1 MATVKPFDSGHWFP
15 IHNAVFDV
23 IMPGLSPDAWKVLCV
38 AIRRTWGPTEVNG
51 DAEEGQA
58 RGRISHAQLQ
68 EWVGGNRAAVNRA
81 LQECLQAGYLMR
93 REIGKDQGEP
103 IYAYA
108 LDCDF
113 MLHGA
118 DDSEP
123 DDEETGLGRQE
134 QEEIMGA
141 PGDQFIEA
149 TWRLATGNKISG
161 DGVDALWGLLGP
173 DLPFGALA
181 NIILELAGRV
191 EEVTVE
197 LVEAVVTGK
206 MSIPSLQDLE
216 ESAPPPE
223 PPHGPVMA
231 ATSTTE
237 TDPLLAE
244 ITRMYESEIGLVT
257 AGTAQHC

>member
-1 MATVKPFDSGHWFP
+1 
-15 IHNAVFDV
+15 
-23 IMPGLSPDAWKVLCV
+23 
-38 AIRRTWGPTEVNG
+38 
-51 DAEEGQA
+51 
-58 RGRISHAQLQ
+58 
-68 EWVGGNRAAVNRA
+68 
-81 LQECLQAGYLMR
+81 
-93 REIGKDQGEP
+93 
-103 IYAYA
+103 
-108 LDCDF
+108 
-113 MLHGA
+113 
-118 DDSEP
+118 
-123 DDEETGLGRQE
+123 
-134 QEEIMGA
+134 MGA

-181 NIILELAGRV
+181 NIILELGGRV

-244 ITRMYESEIGLVT
+244 VTRMYESEIGLVT
-257 AGTAQHC
+257 AGTAQHLLTLTAKHRDVQKWREAFDAVVRSNVRRLDYLIKCLENVGKPKLKPARRGRRQRQESAIREKPAAEDVDAETRARQKAALAELKRRQREREQE